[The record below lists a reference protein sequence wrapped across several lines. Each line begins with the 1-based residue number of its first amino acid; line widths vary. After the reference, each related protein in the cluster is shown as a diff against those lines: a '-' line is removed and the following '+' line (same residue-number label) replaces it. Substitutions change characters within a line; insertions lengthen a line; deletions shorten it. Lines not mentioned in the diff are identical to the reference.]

1 MWAITKYLAELDFRQ
16 RRQQGQP
23 PLVAWAAVRLR
34 LAELLEPS
42 GYSLTYFT
50 PELAA
55 LREALVPAH
64 GPESEPDLS
73 ADMRPGQLVGR

>member
-50 PELAA
+50 PELAV

-64 GPESEPDLS
+64 DSESESSSP
-73 ADMRPGQLVGR
+73 ADMRLGLLVGQ